1 MVKAVIFDM
10 DGIMFDTEC
19 LAIPAWCEAGR
30 KMEYPITE
38 RIVYETF
45 GMNRENTKKVLQG
58 YFGENFDFDKAVK
71 LRTEYEIEYIEKN
84 GVPIKKGLI
93 ELLNYLKQNGYLFT
107 VATSSAQI
115 RTRHLFELAGITHF
129 FEKFVCGDMIQKGKP
144 DPQIYCKA
152 CELLKVKPEDSIVLE
167 DSYAGIIAA
176 FHAGIKTVMIP
187 DMMQCNEEIEK
198 MLYAKLNSLLEVIPL
213 LEKEK
218 SL

>member
-1 MVKAVIFDM
+1 MIKAVIFDM
-10 DGIMFDTEC
+10 DGIMFDTEH

-30 KMEYPITE
+30 KMGYPITE
-38 RIVYETF
+38 KIVYETF
-45 GMNRENTKKVLQG
+45 GMNRETTKKVLQG
-58 YFGENFDFDKAVK
+58 YFGENFNFDETAR

-93 ELLNYLKQNGYLFT
+93 ELLHYLKENGYLFT
-107 VATSSAQI
+107 VATSSGQI

-129 FEKFVCGDMIQKGKP
+129 FGKFVCGDMIQKGKP
-144 DPQIYCKA
+144 EPEIYCKA
-152 CELLKVKPEDSIVLE
+152 CELLKVTPENSIVLE
-167 DSYAGIIAA
+167 DSYTGIIAA
-176 FHAGIKTVMIP
+176 FRAGIKTVMIP
-187 DMMQCNEEIEK
+187 DMMQCNESIEK